1 MRFSLRWRRPE
12 ASPARA
18 TGDAGDIAR
27 DLARA
32 ARILAV
38 RSQREATGLFA
49 GGYLS
54 AFRGG
59 GIEFDESRPYAPG
72 DDVRN
77 LDWNAMARTG
87 EPFVKHFREERD
99 ETIVLALDVSA
110 SMRFGTTGRSKAET
124 AAHAAALVAAAAGR
138 AGDRVGLLSFAET
151 VRAEIQP
158 SRGAS
163 HIWNVVQTAVAAAR
177 TCDGGT
183 SLSAAAEAVRRQTRQ
198 RAVVLLFSDFRS
210 WSDEVADRDDERSRA
225 PLLENTGRH
234 DLVCVVLHDPREEHL
249 PRVGPVRIRDPEVP
263 GRTMVLNSNSPRVR
277 RRFRSA
283 AAERAANLRR
293 SLQATGAD
301 VLWMRTDR
309 DPLQT
314 LMRFFHDR
322 SLRTHR
328 RAGHSHGAGPRP
340 AA

>member
-1 MRFSLRWRRPE
+1 MPS
-12 ASPARA
+12 SHPARRVQSRPNNAA
-18 TGDAGDIAR
+18 TREPVAAVYVPTSNAIA
-27 DLARA
+27 
-32 ARILAV
+32 V
-38 RSQREATGLFA
+38 ATA
-49 GGYLS
+49 SSYLS

-163 HIWNVVQTAVAAAR
+163 HIWNVVQTAVAAAH
-177 TCDGGT
+177 TCGGGT

-198 RAVVLLFSDFRS
+198 RSVVLLFSDFRS
-210 WSDEVADRDDERSRA
+210 WTDEVADRDVPMLVAMAARSNS
-225 PLLENTGRH
+225 L
-234 DLVCVVLHDPREEHL
+234 
-249 PRVGPVRIRDPEVP
+249 PEVVP
-263 GRTMVLNSNSPRVR
+263 
-277 RRFRSA
+277 
-283 AAERAANLRR
+283 
-293 SLQATGAD
+293 
-301 VLWMRTDR
+301 
-309 DPLQT
+309 
-314 LMRFFHDR
+314 
-322 SLRTHR
+322 
-328 RAGHSHGAGPRP
+328 
-340 AA
+340 